1 MKTTRKGFTLIELIV
16 VIAIIGVLA
25 AILVPAMLGWVKK
38 SKIQAANADAKTIMT
53 NINAGLEEID
63 EEGTAI
69 DADMAGWHDNSI
81 TGTGGGNNNNN
92 NNTADTTVD
101 SWAEVLEYVKE
112 YSDTI
117 TTSHYSAFLK
127 DGVVVC
133 CIAKSGKYYGTYP
146 GGLTN
151 KNYDGKLPKLDA
163 TDLTNKSGLEGTDG
177 KITLAN
183 AKQFAIAQYNNG
195 RENDAKITDTENA
208 SAAKH

>member
-69 DADMAGWHDNSI
+69 DAGMAGWHDNSI
-81 TGTGGGNNNNN
+81 TDTQGSGNNNNN
-92 NNTADTTVD
+92 TTDTVD

-133 CIAKSGKYYGTYP
+133 CVAKSGKYYGTYP

-151 KNYDGKLPKLDA
+151 KNYDGDLPKLDA

-177 KITLAN
+177 KITLDN
-183 AKQFAIAQYNNG
+183 AKVFAIAQYNNG
-195 RENDAKITDTENA
+195 REATAKITDTENA
-208 SAAKH
+208 DAAKH

>member
-63 EEGTAI
+63 EEGLTLASTLNNK
-69 DADMAGWHDNSI
+69 WHDNNI
-81 TGTGGGNNNNN
+81 AGETTT
-92 NNTADTTVD
+92 TASSGTTVD
-101 SWAEVLEYVKE
+101 KWETVIGYVKE

-117 TTSHYSAFLK
+117 TTSHYSAYVK

-133 CIAKSGKYYGTYP
+133 CVAKSGKYYGTYP
-146 GGLTN
+146 AGLTN
-151 KNYDGKLPKLDA
+151 KNYNKELPKDGATTLAGTGLGSDA
-163 TDLTNKSGLEGTDG
+163 
-177 KITLAN
+177 TLAN
-183 AKQFAIAQYNNG
+183 AKAYAIAQYNFG
-195 RENDAKITDTENA
+195 RTDNKIG
-208 SAAKH
+208 AAKAEGK

>member
-69 DADMAGWHDNSI
+69 DAKMAGWHDNSI
-81 TGTGGGNNNNN
+81 TGTGGG
-92 NNTADTTVD
+92 TGGGTTGTTETTVD
-101 SWAEVLEYVKE
+101 SWAEVLAYVKE

-133 CIAKSGKYYGTYP
+133 CVAKSGKYYGTYP
-146 GGLTN
+146 AGLTN
-151 KNYDGKLPKLDA
+151 KNYNNDLPKADAKTLVGTGLGKTATLD
-163 TDLTNKSGLEGTDG
+163 
-177 KITLAN
+177 N
-183 AKQFAIAQYNNG
+183 AKAYAIAQYNFG
-195 RENDAKITDTENA
+195 RDTNAQITAEQNKKA
-208 SAAKH
+208 ELH

>member
-63 EEGTAI
+63 EEGLEVTVT
-69 DADMAGWHDNSI
+69 GWH
-81 TGTGGGNNNNN
+81 GTLEATE
-92 NNTADTTVD
+92 TAGSDANKID
-101 SWAEVLEYVKE
+101 GWSEVINYVKE

-117 TTSHYSAFLK
+117 TTSKYTAYVK

-133 CIAKSGKYYGTYP
+133 CVAKSGKYFGTYP
-146 GGLTN
+146 AGLTN
-151 KNYDGKLPKLDA
+151 KNYNKAVADGGLGTSP
-163 TDLTNKSGLEGTDG
+163 TLTV
-177 KITLAN
+177 
-183 AKQFAIAQYNNG
+183 AKNYAIGQYNNG
-195 RENDAKITDTENA
+195 RTDNTIATEA
-208 SAAKH
+208 VGG

>member
-63 EEGTAI
+63 EEGLEVTVTAWHGTLETTEAAGSDANKI
-69 DADMAGWHDNSI
+69 DAWS
-81 TGTGGGNNNNN
+81 
-92 NNTADTTVD
+92 
-101 SWAEVLEYVKE
+101 EVINYVKE

-117 TTSHYSAFLK
+117 TTSKYSAYVK

-133 CIAKSGKYYGTYP
+133 CVAKSGKYFGTYP
-146 GGLTN
+146 AGLTN
-151 KNYDGKLPKLDA
+151 KNYNDTLD
-163 TDLTNKSGLEGTDG
+163 TSSGVKGGLGSSPN
-177 KITLAN
+177 LAS
-183 AKQFAIAQYNNG
+183 AKAYAIAQYNNG
-195 RENDAKITDTENA
+195 RTDNTIATEA
-208 SAAKH
+208 VGG